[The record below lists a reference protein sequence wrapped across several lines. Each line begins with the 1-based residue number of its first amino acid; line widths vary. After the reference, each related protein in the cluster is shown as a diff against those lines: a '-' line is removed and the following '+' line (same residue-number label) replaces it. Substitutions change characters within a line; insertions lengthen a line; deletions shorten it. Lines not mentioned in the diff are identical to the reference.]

1 MEDDDLEPRTRTQKV
16 RTGTRAGGQVSGE
29 LGVAFTA
36 IPALIRG
43 GYTGA
48 AAASSTIRHA
58 ILPLLSLPPSWFPK
72 GPYVVVAVMYAAGFP
87 GLYGYM
93 LAQRKKVLRGM
104 GKKK

>member
-1 MEDDDLEPRTRTQKV
+1 MRA
-16 RTGTRAGGQVSGE
+16 GTRGGAQVSGE

-48 AAASSTIRHA
+48 AAASPTIRHA
-58 ILPLLSLPPSWFPK
+58 ILPLLSLPPAWFPK